1 MRQGHSKFTKKDVT
15 SGIRTGSTFHQPDTL
30 LRNFSLPSFPRVFPT
45 LSIFLLHYSMWYKL
59 LPSQL
64 CCMWGLYLDEAPS
77 SSLTHHWSTS
87 FSTCLHVIS
96 AIGNQMPCMLRFI
109 ALTIRVYREPLSTP
123 KMFIWLVTPSSHS
136 SKPVM
141 GPDEQAAMKSCW
153 VAESETEE
161 RPCWA
166 RLKPAPFR
174 LCVHGHSGT
183 VWGAGLRHHSPSQ
196 YLSRSS

>member
-1 MRQGHSKFTKKDVT
+1 MRQGHSKVTKKDVT
-15 SGIRTGSTFHQPDTL
+15 SGIRTRSTFHQPDSL
-30 LRNFSLPSFPRVFPT
+30 LRNFSLPSFPWVFPT

-59 LPSQL
+59 LPSL
-64 CCMWGLYLDEAPS
+64 LYVKTVSRWGPFIQSNTPLK
-77 SSLTHHWSTS
+77 HIFH
-87 FSTCLHVIS
+87 TCLHVIS

-109 ALTIRVYREPLSTP
+109 ALAIRVYREPLSTP

-166 RLKPAPFR
+166 TLKPAPFR

-183 VWGAGLRHHSPSQ
+183 MWGAGLLSP
-196 YLSRSS
+196 